1 MVIKPLNLGFKSGQL
16 KLCSKQ
22 NCRKDYHNMSL
33 FARSF
38 YFGIQIDNI
47 EGKLESI
54 VSHLDLNVNN
64 IAAHERFAL
73 AYDLP
78 SLKDQGIT

>member
-1 MVIKPLNLGFKSGQL
+1 
-16 KLCSKQ
+16 
-22 NCRKDYHNMSL
+22 MSL